1 MKEFLSRFM
10 SDESGAAI
18 EYALIGAGLLV
29 TIITIVGTLAADLTQ

>member
-18 EYALIGAGLLV
+18 EYALIGAGLVV
-29 TIITIVGTLAADLTQ
+29 TIITLVGTIAGDLTQ